1 MATTSQHAV
10 LIINVVDQN
19 DNAPLITQPPLIN
32 GSAEIQL
39 PRDAPPGYIV
49 TRIAAKDSDAGLNA
63 ELTYKVYDGDDF
75 GFAIDPN
82 TGEIYIS
89 RKVAYD
95 EYDLWK
101 VLVTVND
108 NGHPSLTSTATIH
121 FTLTESAPSNGNL
134 YDEREDG
141 EPKQWM
147 LILILALTSSSLLFL
162 AILSY
167 ILCKSRKN
175 GQKRQDNLPEDTVDF
190 PYDKEHNALSM
201 ISCQTANVFD
211 THAFPLHDRH
221 RHA

>member
-1 MATTSQHAV
+1 M
-10 LIINVVDQN
+10 
-19 DNAPLITQPPLIN
+19 
-32 GSAEIQL
+32 
-39 PRDAPPGYIV
+39 
-49 TRIAAKDSDAGLNA
+49 
-63 ELTYKVYDGDDF
+63 
-75 GFAIDPN
+75 
-82 TGEIYIS
+82 
-89 RKVAYD
+89 
-95 EYDLWK
+95 
-101 VLVTVND
+101 TVND

-162 AILSY
+162 AILS

-211 THAFPLHDRH
+211 THAFHSTTVIGTPEKLHNSVQATAEVFNETPQTFKSKYRSVAGEIDVSGDGFFLCVCLRGRLH
-221 RHA
+221 RTSIQKQLDGAQLNTTHGSKAMLMMQDMKANLMHMHRPM